1 MPGETE
7 KVDRRVVRTKRAIR
21 NAFAALLSVKDVD
34 DITVRELAD
43 AADISRKTFYNY
55 YSGIYQVLD
64 EIENEVISDMEEAL
78 TNADYSRDMR
88 DPSRVLLHLTQ
99 LFRSD
104 PDFYGHLMRMNRN
117 SSFIVKLDAALKNAF
132 KASLL
137 EKTTLTPQQVDIV
150 LNYTISGLFS
160 VYQSWFLNPQNI
172 SLEELSQTVGYLTI
186 DGVTGYA
193 DHVGALKR

>member
-55 YSGIYQVLD
+55 YSGIYQVRD

-117 SSFIVKLDAALKNAF
+117 SSFIVKIDAALKNAF

-137 EKTTLTPQQVDIV
+137 EKTTLTPQQADIV
-150 LNYTISGLFS
+150 LSYTISGLFS
-160 VYQSWFLNPQNI
+160 VYQSWFLDPQNI
-172 SLEELSQTVGYLTI
+172 SLEELSQTVGYLAI

>member
-137 EKTTLTPQQVDIV
+137 EMTTLTPQQADIV

>member
-64 EIENEVISDMEEAL
+64 EIENEVISNMRELLAS
-78 TNADYSRDMR
+78 ADYSRDMR
-88 DPSRVLLHLTQ
+88 DPSRILQHLTQ
-99 LFRSD
+99 QFRSD
-104 PDFYGHLMRMNRN
+104 PDFYGHLMKMNRN
-117 SSFIVKLDAALKNAF
+117 SAFTVKIGTALKDAL

-137 EKTTLTPQQVDIV
+137 AQTTLTPQQSDVILD
-150 LNYTISGLFS
+150 YTISGLFA
-160 VYQSWFLNPQNI
+160 VYQSWFHNPQNI
-172 SLEELSQTVGYLTI
+172 SLEELSQTLGYLTI
-186 DGVTGYA
+186 NGATGYL
-193 DHVGALKR
+193 DHVGAMKR

>member
-55 YSGIYQVLD
+55 YNGIYQVLD

-137 EKTTLTPQQVDIV
+137 EKTTLTPQQADIV

>member
-117 SSFIVKLDAALKNAF
+117 SSFIVKIDAALKNAF

-137 EKTTLTPQQVDIV
+137 EMTTLTPQQADIV
-150 LNYTISGLFS
+150 LSYTISGLFS
-160 VYQSWFLNPQNI
+160 VYQSWFLDPQNI
-172 SLEELSQTVGYLTI
+172 SLEELSQTVGYLAI

>member
-117 SSFIVKLDAALKNAF
+117 SSFIVMLDAALKNAF

-137 EKTTLTPQQVDIV
+137 EKTTLTPQQADIV

>member
-132 KASLL
+132 TASLL
-137 EKTTLTPQQVDIV
+137 EKTTLTPQQADIV

>member
-117 SSFIVKLDAALKNAF
+117 SSFIVKIDAALKNAF

-137 EKTTLTPQQVDIV
+137 EKTTLTPQHEDIV
-150 LNYTISGLFS
+150 LGYTISGLFS
-160 VYQSWFLNPQNI
+160 VYQSWFLDPQNI
-172 SLEELSQTVGYLTI
+172 SLEELSQTVGYLAI